1 MIRVPAL
8 HPSRPHATPCDTARD
23 DPSQCP
29 KMDTRHADGASG
41 TTKWCLG
48 SQMGVPEL
56 SPDDLRLRR
65 RALWD
70 ALNSAGRR
78 GVYRAGSRRGE
89 DTRTFYE
96 RDESAMLRVRGGFS
110 RPQTC
115 SDQTSTKP
123 TWWPQRDSNP
133 CFSLRGPCHRQIWRE
148 VTRRLPW
155 PATIHWHRLTDQILG
170 YAFVRPC
177 EGDANEKQYPG
188 EADRKMCD

>member
-123 TWWPQRDSNP
+123 TWWPQRDSDP
-133 CFSLRGPCHRQIWRE
+133 CSHIAARFCKRIRNLRRVVSASIGPDRHRSLENG
-148 VTRRLPW
+148 
-155 PATIHWHRLTDQILG
+155 
-170 YAFVRPC
+170 VRPLL
-177 EGDANEKQYPG
+177 P
-188 EADRKMCD
+188 R

>member
-133 CFSLRGPCHRQIWRE
+133 CFSLERAVSWAS
-148 VTRRLPW
+148 RRWGRCLVSW
-155 PATIHWHRLTDQILG
+155 LG
-170 YAFVRPC
+170 EEDSNPRYQGQNLAS
-177 EGDANEKQYPG
+177 YP
-188 EADRKMCD
+188 

>member
-123 TWWPQRDSNP
+123 TWWPQRDLVVRRVSGPAVRRVSDAVLNGIWQWGE
-133 CFSLRGPCHRQIWRE
+133 SLPGYPSGARSCDR
-148 VTRRLPW
+148 
-155 PATIHWHRLTDQILG
+155 PAS
-170 YAFVRPC
+170 RPC
-177 EGDANEKQYPG
+177 GAIDFHPA
-188 EADRKMCD
+188 